1 MNCWMNI
8 LPNPSIEDRASA
20 IKKQMENTDVFD
32 SVLMNGPAIYVKDN
46 RALILAKQ
54 EKFLL
59 DSRDILC
66 V

>member
-8 LPNPSIEDRASA
+8 LPNPSIEDSASA

-32 SVLMNGPAIYVKDN
+32 SVLMNGPVIYVKDN

>member
-1 MNCWMNI
+1 MNYWMNI

-32 SVLMNGPAIYVKDN
+32 SVLMNGPVIYVKDN

>member
-8 LPNPSIEDRASA
+8 LPNPSIKDRASA

-32 SVLMNGPAIYVKDN
+32 SVLMNGPVIYVKDN

-54 EKFLL
+54 EMFLF

>member
-32 SVLMNGPAIYVKDN
+32 NVLMNGPVIYVKDN

-54 EKFLL
+54 EKVLL

>member
-1 MNCWMNI
+1 MNCWMNV

-32 SVLMNGPAIYVKDN
+32 SVLMNGPVIYVKDN

>member
-20 IKKQMENTDVFD
+20 IKKQMENTDVVD
-32 SVLMNGPAIYVKDN
+32 SVLMNGPVIYVKDN

>member
-20 IKKQMENTDVFD
+20 IKKQMKNTDVFD
-32 SVLMNGPAIYVKDN
+32 SVLMNGPVIYVKNN

>member
-20 IKKQMENTDVFD
+20 IKKQMENTDVFN
-32 SVLMNGPAIYVKDN
+32 SVLMNGPVIYVKDN

>member
-32 SVLMNGPAIYVKDN
+32 SVLMNGPVIYVKDN

>member
-32 SVLMNGPAIYVKDN
+32 SVLMNGPVIYVKDN

-54 EKFLL
+54 EKVLL